1 MKELEVQWKTA
12 TATTWEN
19 YIELVAGFD
28 VGSPVVSAYIFRG
41 QSRDEWSLYPTLAR
55 VFFRPEDA
63 TALGPKGIAT
73 LAKRVRDVERHA
85 QSLFRLQAPLHLSS
99 QPVPAEDE
107 FLEWAVL
114 MRHYGAPSRILDWT
128 ASPFVAL
135 YFAVLGDWDSDGVV
149 WVLRPSM
156 LVPET
161 LKVDELG
168 IFRVKPELDADDTE
182 GPLRLVAFQSE
193 QPIQRLVVQQSH
205 FTVCN
210 HPLQDHAGVTFL
222 AAGGRSPAPEDSV
235 RIVIPA
241 AAKMP
246 MLRKLRLANITAA
259 ALFPGLDGLGRSVD
273 ELVRVE
279 AAAYNLSS

>member
-1 MKELEVQWKTA
+1 
-12 TATTWEN
+12 
-19 YIELVAGFD
+19 
-28 VGSPVVSAYIFRG
+28 
-41 QSRDEWSLYPTLAR
+41 
-55 VFFRPEDA
+55 
-63 TALGPKGIAT
+63 
-73 LAKRVRDVERHA
+73 
-85 QSLFRLQAPLHLSS
+85 
-99 QPVPAEDE
+99 
-107 FLEWAVL
+107 

-135 YFAVLGDWDSDGVV
+135 YFAGLGDWDSDGVV

-235 RIVIPA
+235 RVVIPA